1 MVKVK
6 FASKVLAQFLGNH
19 RADLVCD
26 VIVRT
31 VNNNVN
37 VKIRIEWCVGVPET
51 LDNRNES

>member
-6 FASKVLAQFLGNH
+6 FASKVPAQFLGNH

-37 VKIRIEWCVGVPET
+37 VKIRIGWCVWVPET

>member
-6 FASKVLAQFLGNH
+6 FASKVPAQFLRNH

-37 VKIRIEWCVGVPET
+37 VKIRIGWCVWVPET

>member
-6 FASKVLAQFLGNH
+6 FASKVPAQFLGNH

-37 VKIRIEWCVGVPET
+37 VKIRIGWCVGVPKT

>member
-6 FASKVLAQFLGNH
+6 FASKVPAQFLGNH

-37 VKIRIEWCVGVPET
+37 VKIRIGWCVGAAET